1 MVAAA
6 ERAGDALREGF
17 HTQAVPQGNGGGSG
31 GQHASAVAA
40 CAAPGDI
47 RAADAPA
54 CPRCAAPGDSAEPAD
69 ADTAAR
75 CAEAARP
82 RNILP
87 EAVAD
92 GVHECV
98 DEGSIL

>member
-6 ERAGDALREGF
+6 DCSGDALREGF

-31 GQHASAVAA
+31 GKHAPTVAA

-54 CPRCAAPGDSAEPAD
+54 GPRCAASGDSAEPAD
-69 ADTAAR
+69 ADNATR
-75 CAEAARP
+75 CAAAARP